1 MTHSSATSTKFVIA
15 WEPCKLIQ
23 YVEHSLNITSLHVFS
38 KNSRSV
44 FISKKLITLPAVS
57 LLLLFLGKGG
67 FLHNER

>member
-1 MTHSSATSTKFVIA
+1 MTHSSATATQFVIA

-23 YVEHSLNITSLHVFS
+23 YVEHSVTITGLYVFS

-44 FISKKLITLPAVS
+44 SISKKLITLPVVS

-67 FLHNER
+67 FLHDGR